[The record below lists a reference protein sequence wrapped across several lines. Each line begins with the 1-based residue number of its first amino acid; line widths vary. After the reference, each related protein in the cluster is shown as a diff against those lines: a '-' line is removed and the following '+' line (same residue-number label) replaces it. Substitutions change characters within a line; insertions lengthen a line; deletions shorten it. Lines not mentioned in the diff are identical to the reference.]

1 MNKRVI
7 MIVLDSVG
15 IGHAPDARNYG
26 DEGASTLANTA
37 KAVGGLALPNLQKMG
52 LGNIEPCEIEGCPP
66 AETPIASYGRM
77 TEINCGKDT
86 TTGHW
91 EMVGCRLERPFATFP
106 EGFSEDFLRKWMKE
120 TGVKGYLCNRPISGT
135 VVIKELGE
143 EHLKTGFPIV
153 YTSADS
159 VFQIAAHEERF
170 GLERLYEVC
179 RITRGLVDE
188 LKVGRV
194 IARPFIGTCSENFT
208 RTPNRRDYSMKPPG
222 PNLLTHLSEKG
233 LPFYAI
239 GKIEDIYAKVGVTK
253 AVHTVSNAD
262 GMKKLLEAMKEQ
274 ENGLIFANLVD
285 FDMLYGH
292 RRDPFG
298 YAGCLAE
305 FDKLLGG
312 VLLAMGRNDYLFIT
326 ADHGLDPTYK
336 GTDHTR
342 ERVPILFYAPQFSPR
357 ALGTRETFADLGAT
371 AAEILGLPP
380 LTFGKSFFDE
390 NAR

>member
-1 MNKRVI
+1 MAKRVI
-7 MIVLDSVG
+7 IIILDSVG
-15 IGHAPDARNYG
+15 IGYAPDAKAYG
-26 DEGASTLANTA
+26 DSGASTLAHTA
-37 KAVGGLALPNLQKMG
+37 QSVGGLKIPNMQRMG
-52 LGNIEPCEIEGCPP
+52 LGNIEPKEILGCPP
-66 AETPIASYGRM
+66 NLEPLASYGRM

-91 EMVGCRLERPFATFP
+91 EMIGCRMEKPFATFP
-106 EGFSEDFLRKWMKE
+106 NGFPEDFLRKWMKE
-120 TGVKGYLCNRPISGT
+120 TQVAGYLCNRPISGT

-179 RITRGLVDE
+179 RVTRSLVDE
-188 LKVGRV
+188 LNVGRV
-194 IARPFIGTCSENFT
+194 IARPFVGTKADDFT
-208 RTPNRRDYSMKPPG
+208 RTPRRRDYSMKPPE
-222 PNLLTHLSEKG
+222 PNLLTLLSEKG

-262 GMKKLLEAMKEQ
+262 GMKKLMEAIKEQ
-274 ENGLIFANLVD
+274 KNGLIFANLVD

-292 RRDPFG
+292 RRDPVG
-298 YAGCLAE
+298 YAKCLEE
-305 FDKLLGG
+305 FDELLGPM
-312 VLLAMGRNDYLFIT
+312 LLNLGRDDYLFIS

-342 ERVPILFYAPQFSPR
+342 EMVPLLFYSPSL
-357 ALGTRETFADLGAT
+357 ASKDLGTRETFADLGAT
-371 AAEILGLPP
+371 VADILGLSD
-380 LTFGKSFFDE
+380 LAFGRSVL
-390 NAR
+390 A

>member
-1 MNKRVI
+1 MAKRVI
-7 MIVLDSVG
+7 IIILDSVG
-15 IGHAPDARNYG
+15 IGYAPDAGSYG
-26 DEGASTLANTA
+26 DSGASTLAHTA
-37 KAVGGLALPNLQKMG
+37 QSVGGLKIPNLQRMG
-52 LGNIEPCEIEGCPP
+52 LGNIEPKEILGCPP
-66 AETPIASYGRM
+66 NLEPLASYGRM
-77 TEINCGKDT
+77 TETNCGKDT

-91 EMVGCRLERPFATFP
+91 EMIGCRMESPFATFP
-106 EGFSEDFLRKWMKE
+106 NGFPEDFLRKWMKE
-120 TGVKGYLCNRPISGT
+120 TGVPGYLCNRPISGT

-179 RITRGLVDE
+179 RVTRSLVDE
-188 LKVGRV
+188 LNVGRV
-194 IARPFIGTCSENFT
+194 IARPFVGTKADDFT
-208 RTPNRRDYSMKPPG
+208 RTPRRRDYSMKPPE
-222 PNLLTHLSEKG
+222 PNLLTLLSEKG

-262 GMKKLLEAMKEQ
+262 GMKKLMEAIKEQ
-274 ENGLIFANLVD
+274 KNGLIFANLVD

-292 RRDPFG
+292 RRDPAG
-298 YAGCLAE
+298 YAKCLEE
-305 FDKLLGG
+305 FDELLGPM
-312 VLLAMGRNDYLFIT
+312 LLNLGRDDYLFIS

-342 ERVPILFYAPQFSPR
+342 EMVPLLFYSPSLE
-357 ALGTRETFADLGAT
+357 AKDLGTRSTFADLGAT
-371 AAEILGLPP
+371 VAKILELPP
-380 LTFGKSFFDE
+380 LVFGRSVL
-390 NAR
+390 A

>member
-1 MNKRVI
+1 MAKRVI
-7 MIVLDSVG
+7 IIILDSVG
-15 IGHAPDARNYG
+15 IGYAPDAKAYG
-26 DEGASTLANTA
+26 DSGASTLAHTA
-37 KAVGGLALPNLQKMG
+37 QSVGGLKIPNMQRMG
-52 LGNIEPCEIEGCPP
+52 LGNIEPKEILGCPP
-66 AETPIASYGRM
+66 NLEPLASYGRM

-91 EMVGCRLERPFATFP
+91 EMIGCRMESPFATFP
-106 EGFSEDFLRKWMKE
+106 NGFPEDFLRKWMKE
-120 TGVKGYLCNRPISGT
+120 TGVTGYLCNRPISGT

-170 GLERLYEVC
+170 GLDRLYEVC
-179 RITRGLVDE
+179 RVTRSLVDE
-188 LKVGRV
+188 LNVGRV
-194 IARPFIGTCSENFT
+194 IARPFVGTKADDFT
-208 RTPNRRDYSMKPPG
+208 RTPRRRDYSMKPPE
-222 PNLLTHLSEKG
+222 PNLLTLLSEKG

-262 GMKKLLEAMKEQ
+262 GMKKLMEAIKEQ
-274 ENGLIFANLVD
+274 KNGLIFANLVD

-292 RRDPFG
+292 RRDPAG
-298 YAGCLAE
+298 YAKCLEE
-305 FDKLLGG
+305 FDELLGPM
-312 VLLAMGRNDYLFIT
+312 LLNLGRDDYLFIS

-342 ERVPILFYAPQFSPR
+342 ERVPLLFYSPSLE
-357 ALGTRETFADLGAT
+357 AKDLGTRSTFADLGAT
-371 AAEILGLPP
+371 VAELLELPP
-380 LTFGKSFFDE
+380 LVFGRSVL
-390 NAR
+390 A

>member
-1 MNKRVI
+1 MAKRVI
-7 MIVLDSVG
+7 IIILDSVG
-15 IGHAPDARNYG
+15 IGYAPDAGSYG
-26 DEGASTLANTA
+26 DSGASTLAHTA
-37 KAVGGLALPNLQKMG
+37 QSVGGLKIPNLQRMG
-52 LGNIEPCEIEGCPP
+52 LGNIEPKEILGCPP
-66 AETPIASYGRM
+66 NLEPLASYGRM

-91 EMVGCRLERPFATFP
+91 EMIGCRMEKPFSTFP
-106 EGFSEDFLRKWMKE
+106 NGFPEDFLRKWMKE
-120 TGVKGYLCNRPISGT
+120 TGVTGYLCNRPISGT

-179 RITRGLVDE
+179 RVTRSLVDE
-188 LKVGRV
+188 LNVGRV
-194 IARPFIGTCSENFT
+194 IARPFVGTKADDFT
-208 RTPNRRDYSMKPPG
+208 RTPRRRDYSMKPPE
-222 PNLLTHLSEKG
+222 PNLLTLLSEKG

-262 GMKKLLEAMKEQ
+262 GMKKLMEAIKEQ
-274 ENGLIFANLVD
+274 KNGLIFANLVD

-292 RRDPFG
+292 RRDPAG
-298 YAGCLAE
+298 YAKCLEE
-305 FDKLLGG
+305 FDELLGPM
-312 VLLAMGRNDYLFIT
+312 LLNLGRDDYLFIS

-342 ERVPILFYAPQFSPR
+342 ERVPLLFYSPSLE
-357 ALGTRETFADLGAT
+357 AKDLGTRATFADLGAT
-371 AAEILGLPP
+371 VAELLELPP
-380 LTFGKSFFDE
+380 LVFGRSVL
-390 NAR
+390 A

>member
-1 MNKRVI
+1 MAKRVI
-7 MIVLDSVG
+7 IIILDSVG
-15 IGHAPDARNYG
+15 IGYAPDARSYG
-26 DEGASTLANTA
+26 DSGASTLAHTA
-37 KAVGGLALPNLQKMG
+37 QSVGGLKIPNLQRMG
-52 LGNIEPCEIEGCPP
+52 LGNIEPKEILGCPP
-66 AETPIASYGRM
+66 NLEPLASYGRM

-91 EMVGCRLERPFATFP
+91 EMIGCRMESPFATFP
-106 EGFSEDFLRKWMKE
+106 NGFPEDFLRKWMKE
-120 TGVKGYLCNRPISGT
+120 TGVTGYLCNRPISGT

-170 GLERLYEVC
+170 GLDRLYEVC
-179 RITRGLVDE
+179 RITRSLVDE
-188 LKVGRV
+188 LNVGRV
-194 IARPFIGTCSENFT
+194 IARPFIGTQADDFT
-208 RTPNRRDYSMKPPG
+208 RTPRRRDYSMKPPE
-222 PNLLTHLSEKG
+222 PNLLTLLSEKG

-262 GMKKLLEAMKEQ
+262 GMKKLMEAIKEQ
-274 ENGLIFANLVD
+274 KNGLIFANLVD

-292 RRDPFG
+292 RRDPVG
-298 YAGCLAE
+298 YAKCLEE
-305 FDKLLGG
+305 FDELLGPM
-312 VLLAMGRNDYLFIT
+312 LLNLGRDDYLFIS

-342 ERVPILFYAPQFSPR
+342 EMVPLLFYSPSLE
-357 ALGTRETFADLGAT
+357 AKDLGTRSTFADLGAT
-371 AAEILGLPP
+371 VAKILELPP
-380 LTFGKSFFDE
+380 LAFGRSVL
-390 NAR
+390 A

>member
-1 MNKRVI
+1 MAKRVI
-7 MIVLDSVG
+7 IIILDSVG
-15 IGHAPDARNYG
+15 IGYAPDAKAYG
-26 DEGASTLANTA
+26 DSGASTLAHTA
-37 KAVGGLALPNLQKMG
+37 QSVGGLKIPNMQRMG
-52 LGNIEPCEIEGCPP
+52 LGNIEPKEILGCPP
-66 AETPIASYGRM
+66 NLEPLASYGRM

-91 EMVGCRLERPFATFP
+91 EMIGCRMESPFATFP
-106 EGFSEDFLRKWMKE
+106 NGFPEDFLRKWMKE
-120 TGVKGYLCNRPISGT
+120 TGVTGYLCNRPISGT

-179 RITRGLVDE
+179 RVTRSLVDE
-188 LKVGRV
+188 LNVGRV
-194 IARPFIGTCSENFT
+194 IARPFVGTKADDFT
-208 RTPNRRDYSMKPPG
+208 RTPRRRDYSMKPPE
-222 PNLLTHLSEKG
+222 PNLLTLLSEKG

-262 GMKKLLEAMKEQ
+262 GMKKLMEAIKEQ
-274 ENGLIFANLVD
+274 KNGLIFANLVD

-292 RRDPFG
+292 RRDPAG
-298 YAGCLAE
+298 YAKCLEE
-305 FDKLLGG
+305 FDELLGPM
-312 VLLAMGRNDYLFIT
+312 LLNLGRDDYLFIS

-342 ERVPILFYAPQFSPR
+342 ERVPLLFYSPSLE
-357 ALGTRETFADLGAT
+357 AKDLGTRSTFADLGAT
-371 AAEILGLPP
+371 VAELLELPP
-380 LTFGKSFFDE
+380 LVFGRSVL
-390 NAR
+390 A

>member
-1 MNKRVI
+1 MAKRVI
-7 MIVLDSVG
+7 IIILDSVG
-15 IGHAPDARNYG
+15 IGYAPDAKAYG
-26 DEGASTLANTA
+26 DSGASTLAHTA
-37 KAVGGLALPNLQKMG
+37 QSVGGLKIPNMQRMG
-52 LGNIEPCEIEGCPP
+52 LGNIEPKEILGCPP
-66 AETPIASYGRM
+66 NLEPLASYGRM

-91 EMVGCRLERPFATFP
+91 EMIGCRMESPFATFP
-106 EGFSEDFLRKWMKE
+106 NGFPEDFLRKWMKE
-120 TGVKGYLCNRPISGT
+120 TGVTGYLCNRPISGT

-179 RITRGLVDE
+179 RVTRSLVDE
-188 LKVGRV
+188 LNVGRV
-194 IARPFIGTCSENFT
+194 IARPFVGTKADDFT
-208 RTPNRRDYSMKPPG
+208 RTPRRRDYSMKPPE
-222 PNLLTHLSEKG
+222 PNLLTLLSEKG

-262 GMKKLLEAMKEQ
+262 GMKKLMEAIKEQ
-274 ENGLIFANLVD
+274 KNGLIFANLVD

-292 RRDPFG
+292 RRDPAG
-298 YAGCLAE
+298 YAKCLEE
-305 FDKLLGG
+305 FDELLGPM
-312 VLLAMGRNDYLFIT
+312 LLNLGRDDYLFIS

-342 ERVPILFYAPQFSPR
+342 ERVPLLFYSPSLE
-357 ALGTRETFADLGAT
+357 AKDLGTRSTFADLGAT
-371 AAEILGLPP
+371 VAKILELPP
-380 LTFGKSFFDE
+380 LVFGRSVL
-390 NAR
+390 A

>member
-1 MNKRVI
+1 MAKRVI
-7 MIVLDSVG
+7 IIILDSVG
-15 IGHAPDARNYG
+15 IGYAPDAKAYG
-26 DEGASTLANTA
+26 DSGASTLAHTA
-37 KAVGGLALPNLQKMG
+37 QSVGGLKIPNMQRMG
-52 LGNIEPCEIEGCPP
+52 LGNIEPKEILGCPP
-66 AETPIASYGRM
+66 NLEPLASYGRM

-91 EMVGCRLERPFATFP
+91 EMIGCRMESPFATFP
-106 EGFSEDFLRKWMKE
+106 NGFPEDFLRKWMKE
-120 TGVKGYLCNRPISGT
+120 TGVPGYLCNRPISGT

-179 RITRGLVDE
+179 RVTRSLVDE
-188 LKVGRV
+188 LNVGRV
-194 IARPFIGTCSENFT
+194 IARPFVGTKADDFT
-208 RTPNRRDYSMKPPG
+208 RTPRRRDYSMDPPS
-222 PNLLTHLSEKG
+222 PNLLTLLSEKG

-262 GMKKLLEAMKEQ
+262 GMKKLMEAIKEQ
-274 ENGLIFANLVD
+274 KNGLIFANLVD

-292 RRDPFG
+292 RRDPVG
-298 YAGCLAE
+298 YAKCLEE
-305 FDKLLGG
+305 FDELLGS
-312 VLLAMGRNDYLFIT
+312 LLLSLGRDDYLFIS

-342 ERVPILFYAPQFSPR
+342 ERVPLLFYSPSL
-357 ALGTRETFADLGAT
+357 ASKDLGTRETFADLGAT
-371 AAEILGLPP
+371 VAEILELSP
-380 LTFGKSFFDE
+380 LAFGRSVLV
-390 NAR
+390 

>member
-1 MNKRVI
+1 MAKRVI
-7 MIVLDSVG
+7 IIILDSVG
-15 IGHAPDARNYG
+15 IGYAPDARSYG
-26 DEGASTLANTA
+26 DSGASTLAHTA
-37 KAVGGLALPNLQKMG
+37 QSVGGLKIPNMQRMG
-52 LGNIEPCEIEGCPP
+52 LGNIEPKEILGCPP
-66 AETPIASYGRM
+66 SPDPSASYGRM

-91 EMVGCRLERPFATFP
+91 EMIGCRMESPFATFP
-106 EGFSEDFLRKWMKE
+106 NGFPEDFLRKWMKE
-120 TGVKGYLCNRPISGT
+120 TGVPGYLCNRPISGT

-179 RITRGLVDE
+179 RVTRSLVDE
-188 LKVGRV
+188 LNVGRV
-194 IARPFIGTCSENFT
+194 IARPFVGTKADDFT
-208 RTPNRRDYSMKPPG
+208 RTPRRRDYSMKPPS
-222 PNLLTHLSEKG
+222 PNLLTLLSEKG

-262 GMKKLLEAMKEQ
+262 GMKKLMEAIKEQ
-274 ENGLIFANLVD
+274 KNGLIFANLVD

-292 RRDPFG
+292 RRDPNG
-298 YAGCLAE
+298 YAKCLEE
-305 FDKLLGG
+305 FDELLGP
-312 VLLAMGRNDYLFIT
+312 LLLSLGRDDYLFIS

-342 ERVPILFYAPQFSPR
+342 ERVPLLFYSPSLE
-357 ALGTRETFADLGAT
+357 AKDLGTRSTFADLGAT
-371 AAEILGLPP
+371 VAELLGLPP
-380 LTFGKSFFDE
+380 LAFGRSVI
-390 NAR
+390 A

>member
-1 MNKRVI
+1 MAKRVI
-7 MIVLDSVG
+7 IIILDSVG
-15 IGHAPDARNYG
+15 IGYAPDAKAYG
-26 DEGASTLANTA
+26 DSGASTLAHA
-37 KAVGGLALPNLQKMG
+37 AQSVGGLKIPNMQRMG
-52 LGNIEPCEIEGCPP
+52 LGNIEPKEILGCPP
-66 AETPIASYGRM
+66 NLEPLASYGRM

-91 EMVGCRLERPFATFP
+91 EMIGCRMESPFATFP
-106 EGFSEDFLRKWMKE
+106 NGFPEDFLRKWMKE
-120 TGVKGYLCNRPISGT
+120 TGVTGYLCNRPISGT

-179 RITRGLVDE
+179 RVTRSLVDE
-188 LKVGRV
+188 LNVGRV
-194 IARPFIGTCSENFT
+194 IARPFVGTKADDFT
-208 RTPNRRDYSMKPPG
+208 RTPRRRDYSMKPPE
-222 PNLLTHLSEKG
+222 PNLLTLLSEKG

-262 GMKKLLEAMKEQ
+262 GMKKLTEAIKEQ
-274 ENGLIFANLVD
+274 KNGLIFANLVD

-292 RRDPFG
+292 RRDPAG
-298 YAGCLAE
+298 YAKCLEE
-305 FDKLLGG
+305 FDELLGPM
-312 VLLAMGRNDYLFIT
+312 LLNLGRDDYLFIS

-342 ERVPILFYAPQFSPR
+342 ERVPLLFYSPSLE
-357 ALGTRETFADLGAT
+357 AKDLGTRSTFADLGAT
-371 AAEILGLPP
+371 VAELLELPP
-380 LTFGKSFFDE
+380 LVFGRSVL
-390 NAR
+390 A

>member
-1 MNKRVI
+1 MAKRVI
-7 MIVLDSVG
+7 IIILDSVG
-15 IGHAPDARNYG
+15 IGYAPDAKAYG
-26 DEGASTLANTA
+26 DSGASTLAHTA
-37 KAVGGLALPNLQKMG
+37 QSVGGLKIPNMQRMG
-52 LGNIEPCEIEGCPP
+52 LGNIEPKEILGCPP
-66 AETPIASYGRM
+66 NLEPLASYGRM

-91 EMVGCRLERPFATFP
+91 EMIGCRMESPFATFP
-106 EGFSEDFLRKWMKE
+106 NGFPEDFLRKWMKE
-120 TGVKGYLCNRPISGT
+120 TGVPGYLCNRPISGT

-179 RITRGLVDE
+179 RVTRSLVDE
-188 LKVGRV
+188 LNVGRV
-194 IARPFIGTCSENFT
+194 IARPFVGTKADDFT
-208 RTPNRRDYSMKPPG
+208 RTPRRRDYSMKPPE
-222 PNLLTHLSEKG
+222 PNLLTLLSEKG

-262 GMKKLLEAMKEQ
+262 GMKKLMEAIKEQ
-274 ENGLIFANLVD
+274 KNGLIFANLVD

-292 RRDPFG
+292 RRDPAG
-298 YAGCLAE
+298 YAKCLEE
-305 FDKLLGG
+305 FDELLGPM
-312 VLLAMGRNDYLFIT
+312 LLNLGRDDYLFIS

-342 ERVPILFYAPQFSPR
+342 EMVPLLFYSPSLE
-357 ALGTRETFADLGAT
+357 AKDLGTRSTFADLGAT
-371 AAEILGLPP
+371 VAKILELPP
-380 LTFGKSFFDE
+380 LVFGRSVL
-390 NAR
+390 A

>member
-1 MNKRVI
+1 MDKRVI
-7 MIVLDSVG
+7 IIILDSVG
-15 IGHAPDARNYG
+15 IGHAPDAANYG
-26 DEGASTLANTA
+26 DPGASTLAHTA
-37 KAVGGLALPNLQKMG
+37 QSAGGLKIPNLQKMG
-52 LGNIEPCEIEGCPP
+52 LGNIEPREILGCPP
-66 AETPIASYGRM
+66 NEHPIASFGRM
-77 TEINCGKDT
+77 TEVNCGKDT

-91 EMVGCRLERPFATFP
+91 EMIGCRMEKPFATFP
-106 EGFSEDFLRKWMKE
+106 NGFPEDFLRKWMKE
-120 TGVKGYLCNRPISGT
+120 TGVPGYLCNKPISGT

-170 GLERLYEVC
+170 GLDQLYEVC

-188 LKVGRV
+188 LNVGRV
-194 IARPFIGTCSENFT
+194 IARPFVGAKADDFT
-208 RTPNRRDYSMKPPG
+208 RTPRRRDYSMRPPS
-222 PNLLTHLSEKG
+222 PNLLTHLQEKD

-262 GMKKLLEAMKEQ
+262 GMKKLMEAIKEQ
-274 ENGLIFANLVD
+274 KNGLIFANLVD

-292 RRDPFG
+292 RRDPRG
-298 YAGCLAE
+298 YAKCLEE
-305 FDKLLGG
+305 FDELLGP
-312 VLLAMGRNDYLFIT
+312 LLLGLGRDDYLFIS

-342 ERVPILFYAPQFSPR
+342 EMVPLLFYSPSL
-357 ALGTRETFADLGAT
+357 ASKDLGTRETFADLGAT
-371 AAEILGLPP
+371 VAKILELPD
-380 LTFGKSFFDE
+380 LTFGRSVI
-390 NAR
+390 A

>member
-1 MNKRVI
+1 MAKRVI
-7 MIVLDSVG
+7 IIILDSVG
-15 IGHAPDARNYG
+15 IGYAPDAGSYG
-26 DEGASTLANTA
+26 DSGASTLAHTA
-37 KAVGGLALPNLQKMG
+37 QSVGGLKIPNLQRMG
-52 LGNIEPCEIEGCPP
+52 LGNIEPKEILGCPP
-66 AETPIASYGRM
+66 NLEPLASYGRM

-91 EMVGCRLERPFATFP
+91 EMIGCRMEKPFSTFP
-106 EGFSEDFLRKWMKE
+106 DGFPEDFLRKWMKE
-120 TGVKGYLCNRPISGT
+120 TGVTGYLCNRPISGT

-179 RITRGLVDE
+179 RVTRSLVDE
-188 LKVGRV
+188 LNVGRV
-194 IARPFIGTCSENFT
+194 IARPFVGTKADDFT
-208 RTPNRRDYSMKPPG
+208 RTPRRRDYSMKPPE
-222 PNLLTHLSEKG
+222 PNLLTLLSEKG

-262 GMKKLLEAMKEQ
+262 GMKKLTEAIKEQ
-274 ENGLIFANLVD
+274 KNGLIFANLVD

-292 RRDPFG
+292 RRDPNG
-298 YAGCLAE
+298 YAKCLEE
-305 FDKLLGG
+305 FDELLGP
-312 VLLAMGRNDYLFIT
+312 VLLSLGRDDYLFIS

-342 ERVPILFYAPQFSPR
+342 ERVPLLFYSPSLE
-357 ALGTRETFADLGAT
+357 AKDLGTRSTFADLGAT
-371 AAEILGLPP
+371 VAKILELPP
-380 LTFGKSFFDE
+380 LAFGRSVL
-390 NAR
+390 A

>member
-1 MNKRVI
+1 
-7 MIVLDSVG
+7 MILIISMPRNMS
-15 IGHAPDARNYG
+15 IRRSPDAKAYG
-26 DEGASTLANTA
+26 DSGASTLAHTA
-37 KAVGGLALPNLQKMG
+37 QSVGGLKIPNMQRMG
-52 LGNIEPCEIEGCPP
+52 LGNIEPKEILGCPP
-66 AETPIASYGRM
+66 NLEPLASYGRM

-91 EMVGCRLERPFATFP
+91 EMIGCRMESPFATFP
-106 EGFSEDFLRKWMKE
+106 NGFPEDFLRKWMKE
-120 TGVKGYLCNRPISGT
+120 TGVTGYLCNRPISGT

-170 GLERLYEVC
+170 GLDRLYEVC
-179 RITRGLVDE
+179 RVTRSLVDE
-188 LKVGRV
+188 LNVGRV
-194 IARPFIGTCSENFT
+194 IARPFVGTKADDFT
-208 RTPNRRDYSMKPPG
+208 RTPRRRDYSMKPPE
-222 PNLLTHLSEKG
+222 PNLLTLLSEKG

-262 GMKKLLEAMKEQ
+262 GMKKLMEAIKEQ
-274 ENGLIFANLVD
+274 KNGLIFANLVD

-292 RRDPFG
+292 RRDPAG
-298 YAGCLAE
+298 YAKCLEE
-305 FDKLLGG
+305 FDELLGPM
-312 VLLAMGRNDYLFIT
+312 LLNLGRDDYLFIS

-342 ERVPILFYAPQFSPR
+342 ERVPLLFYSPSLE
-357 ALGTRETFADLGAT
+357 AKDLGTRSTFADLGAT
-371 AAEILGLPP
+371 VAELLELPP
-380 LTFGKSFFDE
+380 LVFGRSVL
-390 NAR
+390 A

>member
-1 MNKRVI
+1 MAKRVI
-7 MIVLDSVG
+7 IIILDSVG
-15 IGHAPDARNYG
+15 IGYAPDAKAYG
-26 DEGASTLANTA
+26 DSGASTLAHTA
-37 KAVGGLALPNLQKMG
+37 QSVGGLKIPNMQRMG
-52 LGNIEPCEIEGCPP
+52 LGNIEPKEILGCPP
-66 AETPIASYGRM
+66 NLEPLASYGRM

-91 EMVGCRLERPFATFP
+91 EMIGCRMESPFATFP
-106 EGFSEDFLRKWMKE
+106 NGFPEDFLRKWMKE
-120 TGVKGYLCNRPISGT
+120 TGVTGYLCNRPISGT

-179 RITRGLVDE
+179 RVTRSLVDE
-188 LKVGRV
+188 LNVGRV
-194 IARPFIGTCSENFT
+194 IARPFVGTKADDFT
-208 RTPNRRDYSMKPPG
+208 RTPRRRDYSMKPPE
-222 PNLLTHLSEKG
+222 PNLLTLLSEKG

-262 GMKKLLEAMKEQ
+262 GMKKLMEAIKEQ
-274 ENGLIFANLVD
+274 KNGLIFANLVD

-292 RRDPFG
+292 RRDPAG
-298 YAGCLAE
+298 YAKCLEE
-305 FDKLLGG
+305 FDELLGPM
-312 VLLAMGRNDYLFIT
+312 LLNLGRDDYLFIS

-342 ERVPILFYAPQFSPR
+342 EMVPLLFYSPSLE
-357 ALGTRETFADLGAT
+357 AKDLGTRSTFADLGAT
-371 AAEILGLPP
+371 VAELLELPP
-380 LTFGKSFFDE
+380 LVFGRSVL
-390 NAR
+390 A